1 MKRIL
6 ITFLALLL
14 CLSTVLALT
23 SCNKDKDSKKD
34 NDESAVEDKE
44 ENKNENKEENKEES
58 TKAPEVKPTEKP
70 TEQPTEEPTDNSIS
84 TLPENPED
92 FMEFLKVAI
101 DGIKQLSASA
111 ELNIAAPTGTGT
123 ISAAMQNGNFYLG
136 AEHENE
142 KEEVFAT
149 IKDNAIEVF
158 ALNNG
163 KWESV
168 ERVDLE
174 EMITSMLP
182 TETPDGSTDINN
194 FYAQAEEILSKIV
207 VPELSDKY
215 LTKEAATGMEII
227 SNDYIIEVV
236 AQNFPVF
243 YEGEQE
249 LTDEMMEELKTE
261 LKAMLDAMNLTVKF
275 ARNSD
280 GVVTKMVCTM
290 APDAEIDESLKNVS
304 VEMALTADGTMF
316 DYALFEIT
324 QDIGIEEIENV
335 TTSTIRVSSVIV
347 DGEFAGVSINAD
359 LYSSDYQYP
368 EEDPDFSVTVP
379 MSDLDYS
386 YFSAVPMSDLDY
398 SVNIGSYSDAYSEI
412 LCINKLDIDV
422 TLDFSKI
429 ASTNGVILDL
439 GFDAKVEKAY
449 NLVYAMDTNTFT
461 TSLVVCEELTDLS
474 SVSDENMSMS
484 VKLAKEG
491 STKVTLNLA
500 VEQYGE
506 TATVAGYVDFDSA
519 ASFPAIPDAL
529 KGKLN

>member
-1 MKRIL
+1 MEEIMKRIL

-34 NDESAVEDKE
+34 KDESAVEDKE
-44 ENKNENKEENKEES
+44 ENKNENKEENKEDATE
-58 TKAPEVKPTEKP
+58 APVVKPTEQP
-70 TEQPTEEPTDNSIS
+70 TEQPTEEPTDDFIS

-92 FMEFLKVAI
+92 FAEFLKVAI

-111 ELNIAAPTGTGT
+111 ELNITAPTGTGT

-182 TETPDGSTDINN
+182 TETPNGSTDIND

-215 LTKEAATGMEII
+215 LTKDTATGMEII

-236 AQNFPVF
+236 AQNLPVF

-249 LTDEMMEELKTE
+249 LTDEMIEELKTE
-261 LKAMLDAMNLTVKF
+261 LKATLDAMNLTVKF

-280 GVVTKMVCTM
+280 GVVTKLVCTM
-290 APDAEIDESLKNVS
+290 APDAEFDESLKNVS

-335 TTSTIRVSSVIV
+335 TTSTIRVASVIV

-368 EEDPDFSVTVP
+368 ADYPDFSVTVP

-386 YFSAVPMSDLDY
+386 G
-398 SVNIGSYSDAYSEI
+398 NIRSYSDEYTEI
-412 LCINKLDIDV
+412 PCFNKIDVDV

-429 ASTNGVILDL
+429 ASTDGVILDL

-449 NLVYAMDTNTFT
+449 NLVYAMDSSTYT
-461 TSLVVCEELTDLS
+461 TSLVTCEELTDLS

-484 VKLAKEG
+484 AKIAKEG
-491 STKVTLNLA
+491 STKVTLNLS

-519 ASFPAIPDAL
+519 VSFPAIPDAL

>member
-34 NDESAVEDKE
+34 KDESAVEDKE
-44 ENKNENKEENKEES
+44 ENKNENKEENKEDT

-70 TEQPTEEPTDNSIS
+70 TEQPTEEPTDDFIS

-158 ALNNG
+158 ALSNG

-194 FYAQAEEILSKIV
+194 FYAQAGEILSKIV

-236 AQNFPVF
+236 AQNLPVF
-243 YEGEQE
+243 YDGEQE
-249 LTDEMMEELKTE
+249 LTDEMIEELKTE
-261 LKAMLDAMNLTVKF
+261 LKATLDAMNLTVKF

-280 GVVTKMVCTM
+280 GVVTKLVCTM

-324 QDIGIEEIENV
+324 QDIGIEEIETV

-386 YFSAVPMSDLDY
+386 YFSDLGY
-398 SVNIGSYSDAYSEI
+398 SGNIGSYSDAYTEI

-491 STKVTLNLA
+491 STKVTLNLS